1 MLIDIKLANFKSIK
15 SKQTFSM
22 IASNK
27 VSELSDNVF
36 TIKKRKF
43 LKSAILYGANGSGKS
58 NLIYA
63 FNTIHNLVNYSAN
76 NKIGE
81 PLIYYLPHL
90 LDSNSQEQPCEVE
103 IRFLGKNDLEYN
115 YFLSFNQ
122 NKVIEETLN
131 FYPGKNPALLFE
143 RKDGQKIKYGSALK
157 QNLSR
162 IENSL
167 YDNQLFLSKV
177 GSEKVE
183 ALIQP
188 YTFLTR
194 HISVH
199 NMHDTTYDNLLVQAL
214 SRTLTQPNKSHIKHN
229 ITQLMK
235 VADIG
240 IRDMLFENFS
250 EEKLLPESNNESRR
264 VGKDVEINT
273 IHKKYKNEEEAGEI
287 QFPIQLESTGTNKL
301 LSVGLFLLEALD
313 DGDVIIIDEL
323 DKSLH
328 PFITKLLIQII
339 NSRKTNPKNAQLI
352 FASHDVSLL
361 NNKLFR
367 RDQIHFA
374 EKTIKGESCYYQLS
388 DVAGVRQSVS
398 YEKYYMNGLFGGV
411 PLINQYDL
419 DFKFNK

>member
-1 MLIDIKLANFKSIK
+1 MLIDIKLTNIKSIK

-36 TIKKRKF
+36 TLKKRKL

-63 FNTIHNLVNYSAN
+63 FNAIYNLVKYSAN
-76 NKIGE
+76 NKVGE
-81 PLIYYLPHL
+81 PLKYYLPHL
-90 LDSNSQEQPCEVE
+90 LDSNSQQQPCEVE

-115 YFLSFNQ
+115 YYLSFNQ

-214 SRTLTQPNKSHIKHN
+214 SSTLIQPNKSHIKHN

-240 IRDMLFENFS
+240 IRDMLFENYN
-250 EEKLLPESNNESRR
+250 EENLLPESNNESQR
-264 VGKDVEINT
+264 VRKDMEINT
-273 IHKKYKNEEEAGEI
+273 IHKKYKNEEEEGEI

-361 NNKLFR
+361 NNKIFR

>member
-1 MLIDIKLANFKSIK
+1 
-15 SKQTFSM
+15 M

-81 PLIYYLPHL
+81 PLYYLPHL

>member
-22 IASNK
+22 IASDK

-81 PLIYYLPHL
+81 PLYYLPHL